1 MKTVSKG
8 LLVLATFASATAFA
22 VSIPS
27 EIYQPRG
34 ELVKADRQG
43 NGEFEVEYRVS
54 GNDVRGL
61 AKSAIAHAK
70 RKGFHLVESDIH
82 RDDADLKFKRGDQ
95 ELDIE
100 IEVKGRNRIEYKA
113 DLDLDK
119 N

>member
-1 MKTVSKG
+1 MRF
-8 LLVLATFASATAFA
+8 L
-22 VSIPS
+22 PS

-70 RKGFHLVESDIH
+70 RKGF
-82 RDDADLKFKRGDQ
+82 
-95 ELDIE
+95 
-100 IEVKGRNRIEYKA
+100 
-113 DLDLDK
+113 
-119 N
+119 